1 MPKQTRGNVGK
12 TRHNPLEFDMT
23 RNEVAESA
31 SRRQA
36 QRTGKASASGNSK
49 KGGAAEFLSAKMSQ
63 KVLSSAR
70 AQQAEVEE
78 ESRPRNEV
86 LDRVQASFG
95 SPRSKG
101 ASAGSAG
108 GAFDDDEQYSAAD
121 MEADFGGNDEFVRRD
136 GEFVEIAAEEEM
148 DEADRRALESFMSKD
163 SAPRLT
169 LAEVIYQ
176 KIQEKKAQMAAAA
189 AGGEDSGP
197 QIDPKIVDTFGRVA
211 VVLKKFRSGKLPKVF
226 KVVPKMANWEELMW
240 LTQPDSWSPAATWM
254 ATKMFASNLNQKNG
268 AALLQLGFAS
278 KSAG

>member
-1 MPKQTRGNVGK
+1 
-12 TRHNPLEFDMT
+12 MT

-189 AGGEDSGP
+189 VRASCLQQERHSANSSANSAP
-197 QIDPKIVDTFGRVA
+197 LPNCVPTRCLRV
-211 VVLKKFRSGKLPKVF
+211 RT
-226 KVVPKMANWEELMW
+226 
-240 LTQPDSWSPAATWM
+240 LTSACCDQLLGVCAA
-254 ATKMFASNLNQKNG
+254 
-268 AALLQLGFAS
+268 
-278 KSAG
+278 